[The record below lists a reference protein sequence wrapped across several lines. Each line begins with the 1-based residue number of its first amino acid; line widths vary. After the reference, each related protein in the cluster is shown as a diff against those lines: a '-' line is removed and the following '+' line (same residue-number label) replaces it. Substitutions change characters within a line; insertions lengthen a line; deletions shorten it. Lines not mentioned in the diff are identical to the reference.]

1 MRVNCT
7 QMVLNYI
14 WIAFFLIAFIVAIV
28 KAVFFGDMEVFPSMV
43 SSTFDMAKLGF
54 ELSLGL
60 TGVMTLWL
68 GIMKVGEK
76 GGAVNLLSKGI
87 SPLFNKLFPDIPKN
101 HPVHGSMVMNIAAN
115 MLGLDNAATPLGLK
129 AMKEL
134 QDLNPDKDRASNSMI
149 MFLVLNTSGL
159 TIIPISIMVYRAQLG
174 AADPSDI
181 FLPIL
186 ISTFVST
193 LVGIIA
199 VSLWQKINLFQKEI

>member
-68 GIMKVGEK
+68 GIM
-76 GGAVNLLSKGI
+76 
-87 SPLFNKLFPDIPKN
+87 
-101 HPVHGSMVMNIAAN
+101 
-115 MLGLDNAATPLGLK
+115 
-129 AMKEL
+129 
-134 QDLNPDKDRASNSMI
+134 ASN
-149 MFLVLNTSGL
+149 F
-159 TIIPISIMVYRAQLG
+159 R
-174 AADPSDI
+174 SD
-181 FLPIL
+181 LR
-186 ISTFVST
+186 
-193 LVGIIA
+193 
-199 VSLWQKINLFQKEI
+199 E